1 MLLNYTSSKV
11 DIFSAHLIHNVD
23 IEVLLICYS
32 YTESSIQIMA
42 SLYTN
47 PHQVNGSQFSV
58 EPMHVKYS
66 YKSHFQKVGYVY
78 Q

>member
-23 IEVLLICYS
+23 IEVLLIYS

-42 SLYTN
+42 SLYIN
-47 PHQVNGSQFSV
+47 PRHVNGPNLVLNLCMSNIVIKAISR
-58 EPMHVKYS
+58 K
-66 YKSHFQKVGYVY
+66 
-78 Q
+78 